1 VKLEPLSTQLWV
13 APVVGTLLALAV
25 GGLALFA
32 DHQVDWGDSPLPLFQ
47 GTGATSRT
55 FLSVVVASVTT
66 LLALVFTIIAVII
79 QLASGQYTPRILRTL
94 IKDKPTHLTIGIFVG
109 AITYSLLC
117 LQAIDTTPETDDGE
131 ITSLAVSLAFVMAV
145 VAIGTFAVYSNHI
158 VHAVRVENII
168 GLAGKVALGV
178 LEREYPERLEAPD
191 RKDPGYESVRE
202 ALGEPDCTVAAD
214 KGCTV
219 TGYDVQGLVA
229 AAHASASVIVL
240 VPQLGTFVRT
250 GGTLLEIHG
259 SAGEAELLRHV
270 ETGSERTTQHDLAY
284 AIRQLVDIAVRAL
297 SPGDHDPTTSVQ
309 TLDHL
314 HDVLAR
320 LATRRIDDGVYRD
333 ADGDVRLLVDA
344 KTWDDYVELALDEV
358 RRVGA
363 DNVQVPRRL
372 LEMLDDLHCLAPSDR
387 RGVLEHQ
394 RSLVVH
400 YATEAAGTE
409 EDARRA
415 TTPDRQGLGL

>member
-1 VKLEPLSTQLWV
+1 VKLERLSTQLWV
-13 APVVGTLLALAV
+13 APVVGTLVALVV

-109 AITYSLLC
+109 TITYSLLC
-117 LQAIDTTPETDDGE
+117 LQAIDTMPEVDDGE
-131 ITSLAVSLAFVMAV
+131 FTSLSVSLAFVLAA

-168 GLAGKVALGV
+168 GLAGKVALAV
-178 LEREYPERLEAPD
+178 LEREYPDRLVSDAN
-191 RKDPGYESVRE
+191 DPGFGSTRE
-202 ALGEPDCTVAAD
+202 ALGEPDGTVATDTA
-214 KGCTV
+214 CVV
-219 TGYDVQGLVA
+219 TGYDVEGLVA
-229 AAHASASVIVL
+229 AAHASDAVVVL
-240 VPQLGTFVRT
+240 VPRLGTFVRT
-250 GGTLLEIHG
+250 GGTLLEIYG
-259 SAGEAELLRHV
+259 TAAEIELLRYV
-270 ETGSERTTQHDLAY
+270 ETGTERTTQHDLAY

-309 TLDHL
+309 TLDHI
-314 HDVLAR
+314 HEVLAR
-320 LATRRIDDGVYRD
+320 LATRRIGDGVYRD
-333 ADGDVRLLVDA
+333 TGGDVRLLVA
-344 KTWDDYVELALDEV
+344 VKTWDDYVELALDEV
-358 RRVGA
+358 RRIGA
-363 DNVQVPRRL
+363 GNVQVPRRL

-387 RGVLEHQ
+387 RGVLERQ
-394 RSLVVH
+394 RSLVEH
-400 YATEAAGTE
+400 CATEAAGTD